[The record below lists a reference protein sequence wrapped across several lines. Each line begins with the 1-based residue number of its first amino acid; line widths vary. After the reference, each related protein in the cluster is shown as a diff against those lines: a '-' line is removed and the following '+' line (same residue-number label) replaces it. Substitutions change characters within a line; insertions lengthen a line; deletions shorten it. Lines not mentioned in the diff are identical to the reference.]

1 MAAFSKMVRTRI
13 LWVSLVLL
21 FLFAAEFDAA
31 EPKRVLMLHA
41 FNYTFPATRLIAEA
55 VASGCRSAPD
65 NRSRSMQSFSI
76 LPELHGEARELRT
89 ATFRARQV

>member
-21 FLFAAEFDAA
+21 FLFAAESNAA

-41 FNYTFPATRLIAEA
+41 FNYTFPALA
-55 VASGCRSAPD
+55 
-65 NRSRSMQSFSI
+65 
-76 LPELHGEARELRT
+76 
-89 ATFRARQV
+89 